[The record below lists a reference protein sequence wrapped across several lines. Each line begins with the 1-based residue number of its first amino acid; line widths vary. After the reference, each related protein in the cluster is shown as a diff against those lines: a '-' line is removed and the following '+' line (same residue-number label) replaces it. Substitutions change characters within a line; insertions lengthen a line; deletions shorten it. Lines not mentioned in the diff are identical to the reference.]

1 MKLCALKPARTQS
14 PKTLCTILMK
24 IPLLISL
31 LLISQILTAQKVAT
45 KLDIEEYNF
54 FYSDTANGEF
64 TFGDYEPKDII
75 QLNDGSYLIG
85 TELSISFPSQ
95 YKTTENYDSTYFAKS
110 KIFQEKSHT
119 SSGTVFKLNS
129 NFEKEWETIFKG
141 QRVEKIFKTS
151 DDRILIAGEDVSMK
165 FVWLAELN
173 KKGNILW
180 EKHFE
185 YKNKVT
191 IADARIGG
199 NNDIYILLE
208 SSHIIPFQV
217 RKYYGQRRIH
227 LFKDSEINSHLALL
241 KVSFDGK
248 KKWLKPID
256 KRRKYNKFGYNLVA
270 SQKTIFAS
278 YTYSGFEKDSLIEGG
293 NVIEISKSGKTVLT
307 REIPKPDILFFDNGL
322 VTITSYSKGE
332 LILYKSGKL
341 IDSTNIES
349 ADKDIRIEKA
359 INKSNGYLILGS
371 NYDNNM
377 DYLLINVSSDLK
389 FSDYWTY
396 PREEYN
402 EIRGAVTLDNGD
414 IIIVG
419 KCYREKKGTSNE
431 LTTYINVIKIKN
443 GA

>member
-1 MKLCALKPARTQS
+1 MKTQ
-14 PKTLCTILMK
+14 
-24 IPLLISL
+24 LLISL

-45 KLDIEEYNF
+45 KNDVEEYNF

-85 TELSISFPSQ
+85 TELSITFPSQ
-95 YKTTENYDSTYFAKS
+95 YQKTENYDSIYFVKS
-110 KIFQEKSHT
+110 RIFQEKSHT

-129 NFEKEWETIFKG
+129 NFEKEWETVFKK

-151 DDRILIAGEDVSMK
+151 NDRILIAGEDVSMK
-165 FVWLAELN
+165 FVWLAELD

-180 EKHFE
+180 KKNFE

-191 IADARIGG
+191 ISDARIDE
-199 NNDIYILLE
+199 NNDIYLLIE

-217 RKYYGQRRIH
+217 RKYYGKRRIH

-256 KRRKYNKFGYNLVA
+256 KLRKYNKFGYNLVV

-278 YTYSGFEKDSLIEGG
+278 YTYSGFEKDSLIEGK
-293 NVIEISKSGKTVLT
+293 NVSEISKSGKAVLT
-307 REIPKPDILFFDNGL
+307 REIPKQDILFFDNGL
-322 VTITSYSKGE
+322 VTSTSYSKGE
-332 LILYKSGKL
+332 LILYKSGRP

-349 ADKDIRIEKA
+349 AVKDVRIKKA

-377 DYLLINVSSDLK
+377 DYLLINVSADLK

-396 PREEYN
+396 VREEYN

-419 KCYREKKGTSNE
+419 KCYREMKGTSNG

>member
-1 MKLCALKPARTQS
+1 MKT
-14 PKTLCTILMK
+14 
-24 IPLLISL
+24 PLLISL

-45 KLDIEEYNF
+45 KTDVEEYNF

-95 YKTTENYDSTYFAKS
+95 YKTTENYDSIYFVKS
-110 KIFQEKSHT
+110 RIFQEKSHT

-129 NFEKEWETIFKG
+129 NFEKEWETVFKE

-151 DDRILIAGEDVSMK
+151 NDRILIAGEDVSMK
-165 FVWLAELN
+165 FVWLAELD

-180 EKHFE
+180 EKHCE

-191 IADARIGG
+191 IADARIDE
-199 NNDIYILLE
+199 NNDIYLLLE
-208 SSHIIPFQV
+208 SSHIIPIQV

-256 KRRKYNKFGYNLVA
+256 KRRNYNKFGYNLVA
-270 SQKTIFAS
+270 SQKTVFAS
-278 YTYSGFEKDSLIEGG
+278 YTYSGFEKDSLIEGE
-293 NVIEISKSGKTVLT
+293 NVTEISKSGKAVFT
-307 REIPKPDILFFDNGL
+307 REIPKQDILFFENGL

-349 ADKDIRIEKA
+349 ADKDVRIEKA
-359 INKSNGYLILGS
+359 INRSNGYLILGS

-377 DYLLINVSSDLK
+377 DYLLINVSPDLK

-419 KCYREKKGTSNE
+419 KCYREMKGTSNE

>member
-1 MKLCALKPARTQS
+1 MKT
-14 PKTLCTILMK
+14 
-24 IPLLISL
+24 PLLISL
-31 LLISQILTAQKVAT
+31 LLIIQILTAQKVAT
-45 KLDIEEYNF
+45 KTDVEEYNF

-64 TFGDYEPKDII
+64 AFGDYEPKDII

-110 KIFQEKSHT
+110 RIFQEKSHT

-129 NFEKEWETIFKG
+129 NFEKEWETFFNG
-141 QRVEKIFKTS
+141 QRIERIFKTTEN
-151 DDRILIAGEDVSMK
+151 RILIVGEDVSMK
-165 FVWLAELN
+165 FVWIAELN
-173 KKGNILW
+173 NNGNILW

-191 IADARIGG
+191 IADAKIDE
-199 NNDIYILLE
+199 NNDIYLLLE
-208 SSHIIPFQV
+208 SSHIKPIQV
-217 RKYYGQRRIH
+217 RKYYGKRRIH

-248 KKWLKPID
+248 KKWLKPIY
-256 KRRKYNKFGYNLVA
+256 KRRNYNKFGYNLVA
-270 SQKTIFAS
+270 SQKSIFAS
-278 YTYSGFEKDSLIEGG
+278 YTYSGFEKDSLIEGKK
-293 NVIEISKSGKTVLT
+293 VIEISKSGKAVLT
-307 REIPKPDILFFDNGL
+307 RDIPEQDILLFDNGL
-322 VTITSYSKGE
+322 VTITSYSKGQ
-332 LILYKSGKL
+332 LILYKSGEL

-349 ADKDIRIEKA
+349 ADKDVRIEKA
-359 INKSNGYLILGS
+359 INKSNGFLILGS

-377 DYLLINVSSDLK
+377 DYLIINVSSDLN
-389 FSDYWTY
+389 FGGYWTY
-396 PREEYN
+396 PKDEYN
-402 EIRGAVTLDNGD
+402 EIRGAISLDNGD

-419 KCYREKKGTSNE
+419 KCYREMKGTSNE